1 MSYYPV
7 LLSWGHCLG
16 SHLETAYSPLP
27 SQTYICLLHNVTHTV
42 WHSVVLDYVPSAAS
56 LTAAA
61 PPAAVTIARY
71 SAKGSNSQQ
80 QHILRHT
87 ATMRAVCSLVLGLR
101 WSYHQ
106 PASSWW
112 CMPVDNFV
120 CFVCFVSSCSVC
132 TFLCVMCCYAQ
143 FALHTQPMHLT
154 PRHM

>member
-1 MSYYPV
+1 MVSLTDSIIPLINWISDTRPQGCTDLQSPV
-7 LLSWGHCLG
+7 KCLD
-16 SHLETAYSPLP
+16 
-27 SQTYICLLHNVTHTV
+27 
-42 WHSVVLDYVPSAAS
+42 HSVVLDYVPSAAS

-80 QHILRHT
+80 HILRHT

-101 WSYHQ
+101 WGHHQ

-112 CMPVDNFV
+112 CMPVDN
-120 CFVCFVSSCSVC
+120 FVCFVSSCSVC